1 MSELGYTL
9 VQKTV
14 TTMVAKEGKLLRRK
28 GSDVAFES
36 ITLGFDYYD
45 TGVPLA
51 TRQLQGIEN
60 YEVIDKPEDWEDV
73 GATVD
78 QSKRLEKITQILNE
92 EKREF
97 KNRGLTAEQML
108 THKAFAPK
116 WGEDEGFREGDNV
129 VKGDKFTYEG
139 KLYAVLQ
146 DHTILAHYYPSINT
160 ASLYVEVT
168 PDYNEQGEEMGTLEN
183 PIPYDGNMILENGK
197 YYSQD
202 GVTYLCNRDS
212 GNALYNALKDL
223 VGLYVE
229 VA

>member
-14 TTMVAKEGKLLRRK
+14 TTMVANKGKLLRRK
-28 GSDVAFES
+28 GSDAAFES

-60 YEVIDKPEDWEDV
+60 YEVIDRPEDWEDTSV
-73 GATVD
+73 MVD

-116 WGEDEGFREGDNV
+116 WGEDIKEGDSV

-183 PIPYDGNMILENGK
+183 PIPYEGNMVLEEGK

-202 GVTYLCNRDS
+202 GVTYLCTRGSDNPV
-212 GNALYNALKDL
+212 YHALKDL
-223 VGLYVE
+223 IGLYVE